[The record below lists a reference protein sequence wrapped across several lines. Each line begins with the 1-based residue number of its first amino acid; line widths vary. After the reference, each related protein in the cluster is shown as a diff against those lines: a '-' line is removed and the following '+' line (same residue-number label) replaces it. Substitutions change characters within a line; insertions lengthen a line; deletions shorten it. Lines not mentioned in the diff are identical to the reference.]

1 VLFVFSDFSR
11 LKTVHRFIEV
21 FEHPTWFMLFVLFV
35 SGVFLIFNVIQLFQF
50 LYALPRYI
58 RLHIYFKKV
67 LGINDAEL
75 SVLEWHEVIES
86 IQIHEPDERK
96 TLLAIT
102 QDILK
107 IDNFICALVSDPS
120 ILTWRVPWK
129 KQVES
134 IPMTEFF
141 LFVAIDIV
149 WNCVGFK
156 NG

>member
-1 VLFVFSDFSR
+1 
-11 LKTVHRFIEV
+11 
-21 FEHPTWFMLFVLFV
+21 MLFVLFV